1 MALKLK
7 QKTMVIPA
15 QAGIQDLGNMWPSWI
30 PACAGMTNN
39 EIFGLRAPL
48 LILFEQIR
56 A

>member
-1 MALKLK
+1 MGLDSNGAYLK

-39 EIFGLRAPL
+39 EIFGLSKCHSG
-48 LILFEQIR
+48 
-56 A
+56 